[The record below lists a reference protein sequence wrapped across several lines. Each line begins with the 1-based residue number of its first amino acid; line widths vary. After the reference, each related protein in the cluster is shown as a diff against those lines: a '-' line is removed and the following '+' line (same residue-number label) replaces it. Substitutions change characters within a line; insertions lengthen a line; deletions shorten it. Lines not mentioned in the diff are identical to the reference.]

1 MKQEYS
7 VDWWRYQLY
16 RHIAQFVHN
25 PGDHTQEKLTA
36 LITEFRRQT
45 EQQHLGQLS
54 DEHEYA
60 MNYC

>member
-7 VDWWRYQLY
+7 VDWWRYELY
-16 RHIAQFVHN
+16 RHIAHFVHN
-25 PGDHTQEKLTA
+25 PGDHTQAKLTA
-36 LITEFRRQT
+36 LITEFRRQA
-45 EQQHLGQLS
+45 ERQRLRQIS

>member
-7 VDWWRYQLY
+7 VDWWRHELY
-16 RHIAQFVHN
+16 RHTAHFVHN
-25 PGDHTQEKLTA
+25 PGDHTQAKLTA
-36 LITEFRRQT
+36 LINEFRRQS
-45 EQQHLGQLS
+45 EHQKLHRVS

>member
-1 MKQEYS
+1 MKQDYC
-7 VDWWRYQLY
+7 VDRWRHELY

-25 PGDHTQEKLTA
+25 PDDRSQAKLTA
-36 LITEFRRQT
+36 LITEFRRQS
-45 EQQHLGQLS
+45 ERHRQYQPS